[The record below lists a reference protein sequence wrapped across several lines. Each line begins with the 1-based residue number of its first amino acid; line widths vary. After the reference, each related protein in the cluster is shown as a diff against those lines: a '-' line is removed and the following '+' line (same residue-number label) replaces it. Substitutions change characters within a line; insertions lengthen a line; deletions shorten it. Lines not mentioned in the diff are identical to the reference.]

1 MTSSIT
7 KMFHNA
13 LPKELQLHTIEY
25 LKPNKIEENMKNEIE
40 SEYVYRLFKRTYD
53 EYVEDLNTYNEENDI
68 TENIKSIEDA
78 VPPYLPFMF
87 EYLVDC
93 MPHENYKHYIKCLKQ
108 NKKHPEEAAY
118 FIKAIK
124 LAMDWEQ
131 HNTFYDD
138 DEYYLFEPTNSIM
151 FNNHYDDASDI

>member
-1 MTSSIT
+1 MATVSQL
-7 KMFHNA
+7 FHTI
-13 LPKELQLHTIEY
+13 LPQELQLHTIAY
-25 LKPNKIEENMKNEIE
+25 LKPNKIEENMKNELE

-53 EYVEDLNTYNEENDI
+53 EFVEDLNTYNEEQS
-68 TENIKSIEDA
+68 EAGNIGTIEES

-93 MPHENYKHYIKCLKQ
+93 MPHENYKHYIKCLRQ
-108 NKKHPEEAAY
+108 NKKHPEEAEY

-124 LAMDWEQ
+124 LAMNWEQ

-138 DEYYLFEPTNSIM
+138 DEYYLFQSMNDENY
-151 FNNHYDDASDI
+151 HYYDVASEI

>member
-1 MTSSIT
+1 
-7 KMFHNA
+7 MFHTI
-13 LPKELQLHTIEY
+13 LPEDLQEMAIEY
-25 LKPNKIEENMKNEIE
+25 LKPNKIGKNMKNEIE

-53 EYVEDLNTYNEENDI
+53 EFVKDLNTYNEENS
-68 TENIKSIEDA
+68 ENIASIEES

-93 MPHENYKHYIKCLKQ
+93 MPHENYKYYIDCLKM
-108 NKKHPEEAAY
+108 NKKHPEEAEY

-124 LAMDWEQ
+124 LAMNWEQ

-138 DEYYLFEPTNSIM
+138 DEYYLFESTN
-151 FNNHYDDASDI
+151 FDDYYDDANDI